1 MRWEHPV
8 QFASQSDVGFRR
20 RNNEDSISVRI
31 CKDQSS
37 WREHG
42 HFFLVADGMGGH
54 AVGEL
59 ASKMASETVPHTF
72 FKNKPGPVGKSLKS
86 AIEVANQAINERGMA
101 NREFMRMGTTCSSL
115 CLCSE
120 GAVIGHV
127 GDSRVYRVRKN
138 RIDQL
143 TFDHSLQWELIRQGR
158 MKPEEV
164 YLNEPR
170 NVITRSLGP
179 EPVVKVD
186 IEGPYPVEEGDSYVL
201 CSDGLTSHLKDEEI
215 GMIARYLEPGDACR
229 LMINLANLR
238 GGSDNISVIVV
249 RVGELPGG
257 ELSHESNPEPEPSL
271 ELKGHNEWWWLA
283 GVWGASL
290 MVAIG
295 ILMWLLT
302 KFDRGEFLAL
312 GGMSA
317 LVILLVRKVFSQR
330 ESERHEEYLDQ
341 SKTVNWKPYRSERLK
356 FNTSFLQYLTTM
368 ESELQRAAME
378 EEWTI
383 EWSAHNKIYYEA
395 KDGLEKK
402 KYLDAFRDFSRA
414 IDILMTGLHSYRKE
428 MVHQARWKKGPPS
441 ASGGENK
448 KS

>member
-31 CKDQSS
+31 CKDQES
-37 WREHG
+37 WRDHG

-59 ASKMASETVPHTF
+59 ASKIASETVPHTF
-72 FKNKPGPVGKSLKS
+72 FKNKPGPVAKSLKT
-86 AIEVANQAINERGMA
+86 AVEIANQAIHERGMA
-101 NREFMRMGTTCSSL
+101 NREFMRMGTTCSTL
-115 CLCSE
+115 CLCPE

-127 GDSRVYRVRKN
+127 GDSRVYRVREN

-186 IEGPYPVEEGDSYVL
+186 IEGPYPVLEGDRYIL
-201 CSDGLTSHLKDEEI
+201 CSDGLTSHLKDDEI
-215 GMIARYLEPGDACR
+215 GMISKYLDPSDACR
-229 LMINLANLR
+229 LMVNLANLR
-238 GGSDNISVIVV
+238 GGSDNISVIIVK
-249 RVGELPGG
+249 VGDLPDGNLPQQEEPDAELEI
-257 ELSHESNPEPEPSL
+257 ELE
-271 ELKGHNEWWWLA
+271 KDYREWLWLA

-290 MVAIG
+290 MVATG
-295 ILMWLLT
+295 IVMWLLT
-302 KFDRGEFLAL
+302 QFNKGEFLAF
-312 GGMSA
+312 GGMSL
-317 LVILLVRKVFSQR
+317 LVMLLVRKVFAQR
-330 ESERHEEYLDQ
+330 EFGKNKDYLDN
-341 SKTVNWKPYRSERLK
+341 KTVEWRPYRSERLK
-356 FNTSFLQYLTTM
+356 FNTDFLQYLTTM

-383 EWSAHNKIYYEA
+383 EWSNHNKIYYEA
-395 KDGLEKK
+395 KEELEQK
-402 KYLDAFRDFSRA
+402 KYLKAFRDFSRA

-428 MVHQARWKKGPPS
+428 MVHQARWKKNPPTS
-441 ASGGENK
+441 QQGE
-448 KS
+448 

>member
-31 CKDQSS
+31 CKDQES
-37 WREHG
+37 WRDHG

-59 ASKMASETVPHTF
+59 ASKIASETVPHTF
-72 FKNKPGPVGKSLKS
+72 FKNKPGPVAKSLKT
-86 AIEVANQAINERGMA
+86 AVEIANQAIHERGMA
-101 NREFMRMGTTCSSL
+101 NREFMRMGTTCSTL
-115 CLCSE
+115 CLCPE

-127 GDSRVYRVRKN
+127 GDSRVYRVREN

-143 TFDHSLQWELIRQGR
+143 TFDHSLQQELIRQGR

-186 IEGPYPVEEGDSYVL
+186 IEGPYPVLEGDRYIL
-201 CSDGLTSHLKDEEI
+201 CSDGLTSHLKDDEI
-215 GMIARYLEPGDACR
+215 GMISKYLDPSDACR
-229 LMINLANLR
+229 LMVNLANLR
-238 GGSDNISVIVV
+238 GGSDNISVIIV
-249 RVGELPGG
+249 RVGDLPDGN
-257 ELSHESNPEPEPSL
+257 LPQQQEPEAEPEIEL
-271 ELKGHNEWWWLA
+271 EKDYREWLWLA

-290 MVAIG
+290 MVATG
-295 ILMWLLT
+295 IVMWLLT
-302 KFDRGEFLAL
+302 QFDKGEFLAF
-312 GGMSA
+312 GGMSL
-317 LVILLVRKVFSQR
+317 LVMLLVRKVFAQR
-330 ESERHEEYLDQ
+330 ELGKNKDYLDN
-341 SKTVNWKPYRSERLK
+341 KTVEWRPYRSERLK
-356 FNTSFLQYLTTM
+356 FNTDFLQYLTTM

-383 EWSAHNKIYYEA
+383 EWSNHNKIYYEA
-395 KDGLEKK
+395 KEELEQK
-402 KYLDAFRDFSRA
+402 KYLKAFRDFSRA

-428 MVHQARWKKGPPS
+428 MVHQARWKKNPPTS
-441 ASGGENK
+441 QQGE
-448 KS
+448 

>member
-31 CKDQSS
+31 CKDQES

-59 ASKMASETVPHTF
+59 ASKIASETVPHTF
-72 FKNKPGPVGKSLKS
+72 FKNKPGPVAKSLKS

-115 CLCSE
+115 CLCAE

-127 GDSRVYRVRKN
+127 GDSRVYRVRNN

-158 MKPEEV
+158 GKPEDV
-164 YLNEPR
+164 YRNEPR

-179 EPVVKVD
+179 EPVVQVD
-186 IEGPYPVEEGDSYVL
+186 IEGPYPIMDGDRYVL
-201 CSDGLTSHLKDEEI
+201 CSDGLTSHLKDDEI
-215 GMIARYLEPGDACR
+215 GMITKYLDPSDACR

-249 RVGELPGG
+249 RVGDLPDGDFPEEQSSEEEPKLNLDLEKGYG
-257 ELSHESNPEPEPSL
+257 E
-271 ELKGHNEWWWLA
+271 WFWLA

-295 ILMWLLT
+295 IAMWIIT
-302 KFDRGEFLAL
+302 KFDRGEFLTF
-312 GGMSA
+312 GGMSL

-330 ESERHEEYLDQ
+330 ESSRREDYLDQ
-341 SKTVNWKPYRSERLK
+341 HKTVEWKPYRSERLK
-356 FNTSFLQYLTTM
+356 FNTDFLQYLTTM

-383 EWSAHNKIYYEA
+383 EWSAHNKIYYDA
-395 KDGLEKK
+395 KEEFEKK
-402 KYLDAFRDFSRA
+402 KYLNAFRDYSRA
-414 IDILMTGLHSYRKE
+414 IDILMTGLHTYRKE
-428 MVHQARWKKGPPS
+428 MVHQARWKKNTSPPPE
-441 ASGGENK
+441 A
-448 KS
+448 